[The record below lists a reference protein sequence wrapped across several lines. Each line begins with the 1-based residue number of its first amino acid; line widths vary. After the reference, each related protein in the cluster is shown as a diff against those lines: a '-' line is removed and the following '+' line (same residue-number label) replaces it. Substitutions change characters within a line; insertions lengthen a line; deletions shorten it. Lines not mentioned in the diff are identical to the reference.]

1 MFNICLECVK
11 LFNIAVHN
19 YDVFRFKFV
28 YIYYTDKLYCLK
40 LIKVTS
46 YNRDHRYHK
55 WSIERSIFRN
65 TWFHILCKSA
75 LLYGVFTGYAKSTII
90 CLI

>member
-28 YIYYTDKLYCLK
+28 HIHYTDKLYCLK
-40 LIKVTS
+40 LIKV
-46 YNRDHRYHK
+46 K
-55 WSIERSIFRN
+55 VKSIFHGSASIVP
-65 TWFHILCKSA
+65 HIIGPT
-75 LLYGVFTGYAKSTII
+75 YH
-90 CLI
+90 

>member
-28 YIYYTDKLYCLK
+28 HIHYTDKLYCLK
-40 LIKVTS
+40 LIKV
-46 YNRDHRYHK
+46 
-55 WSIERSIFRN
+55 
-65 TWFHILCKSA
+65 KSQKQA
-75 LLYGVFTGYAKSTII
+75 EWLEDQN
-90 CLI
+90 C

>member
-28 YIYYTDKLYCLK
+28 HIHYTDKPYCLK
-40 LIKVTS
+40 LIKV
-46 YNRDHRYHK
+46 
-55 WSIERSIFRN
+55 
-65 TWFHILCKSA
+65 
-75 LLYGVFTGYAKSTII
+75 
-90 CLI
+90 

>member
-28 YIYYTDKLYCLK
+28 HIHYTDKLYCLK
-40 LIKVTS
+40 LIKVKLRHHKSNLKSIGEMILKISHSQAYIFFKVQWQPS
-46 YNRDHRYHK
+46 Y
-55 WSIERSIFRN
+55 F
-65 TWFHILCKSA
+65 
-75 LLYGVFTGYAKSTII
+75 
-90 CLI
+90 

>member
-28 YIYYTDKLYCLK
+28 HIHYTDKLYCLK
-40 LIKVTS
+40 LIKVKLKCTTASKFMERCNITKCVFMS
-46 YNRDHRYHK
+46 YFDT
-55 WSIERSIFRN
+55 F
-65 TWFHILCKSA
+65 
-75 LLYGVFTGYAKSTII
+75 
-90 CLI
+90 